1 MFQLGDIFKI
11 GFSCMNQQ
19 PSLEEKLSNQ
29 NLPLEDFL
37 KDDEAVSTA
46 KFMGKNAKKYLNS
59 DKIKQLIKLITEEP
73 KEDDQLHGHKY
84 PYVAYE
90 ILKLD
95 CPFISKRFVLNEQEY
110 HEEYPGTLDNESED
124 WGLDLDIENEN
135 NEIENDFK
143 KNKIEFD
150 KIYAKIKEDFR
161 NLKNSVNSD
170 TEVLKSKDDDY
181 KDEYKYENNEDNNYE
196 EGNEEY
202 EENKEDN
209 VIDNDKEYNKENL
222 KDNNKDKEIE
232 INNNKDETNLKNENI
247 SENKE
252 HDECNKK
259 DEKQEK
265 EDIKE
270 NNQIEDNINKNNVN
284 EEKINIKEKNEKLAN
299 NKSDED
305 IKENIKESMN
315 EKKSE
320 ETDEKEENKNEE
332 ENEIK
337 EESKKDEIKEESKKE
352 EAKEKSKGD
361 TKEEEITEENK
372 EEIKEE
378 NKIENKEEENKE
390 EPNKKEYNKEEENKE
405 EKNKEEYNKEEE
417 NKIENKE
424 EENKGEENKEE
435 KKEEGKEGKISEVVK
450 EPNEIKEKK
459 ENIEI
464 LKEEREDSNQ
474 IEQNKTEEGNQINK
488 LEEKN
493 NKENTEEGKK
503 ENFIPEEK
511 VLKEN
516 EENKDIRE
524 NKQEINEIQNNKKE
538 DYQKEKD
545 LEINNQ
551 EEETNEEINNI
562 IIDKTEEE
570 KEKENT
576 QKNIYSENIEN
587 NNNNEEAIDDMERKS
602 LSVEGELDDE
612 INKKKKAEKNN
623 ENNEFLDL
631 LLKFVMTDK
640 PELNYVLSGYF
651 VNVIL
656 SLLNN
661 YPYKIIK
668 YLYTKRRDAL
678 KKIIF
683 HSNQKAFA
691 ILSAKLLNLESFFKP
706 SQDSKE
712 SINELINENISYRN
726 ELIKEI
732 INSINLDGM
741 EQDKGI
747 GIDIEAIF
755 SLISDL
761 INDNTLLAKELIFN
775 DYLCPHLFN
784 ILDTDLY
791 ANVDNIDQNN
801 FNTRYNIYSLFINLT
816 SKFIK
821 VINTNYSSLIPMDF
835 DFNNLQKKKEELH
848 FNDNIIISFGKILKN
863 NFIAKK
869 PILIL
874 EKNSSLIYEGLGALN
889 LHIFDLVK
897 NMFFFMKGLP
907 RQFDLLLIRNNFCQ
921 RSIEFF
927 FKYQWNNLYQNK
939 FIEFFNI
946 YLENEER
953 HNELTQFYF
962 NNIKLQ
968 NLLINFLEEKIDEN
982 NSIFQKIKFE
992 FKSGNK
998 INSGIYPHVIDLIY
1012 KIQAY
1017 SDMDIFTEEE
1027 KNQFSIKN
1035 LGEFEFSK
1043 DEKSNKIIK
1052 KLNISNN
1059 LKNILSKDENW
1070 NSTFKNKVL
1079 PVLRIYEGQLC
1090 KKKKIIDD
1098 DDLDIKND
1106 FGTNGLMLQQMLNM
1120 LKKTTPIKRF
1130 SLPISRNDKN
1140 SSINVLNRNRNEK
1153 SSIREKLL
1161 SKGYQSRHIFDEED
1175 DDDKNDKENNNL
1187 NGDLNIEDKY
1197 EEENEEI
1204 NKNNKMF
1211 NDTNYWELKNDL
1223 PENIKKEVDKKTN
1236 IIFNYNPITGENEKK
1251 DDISEEDELLSI
1263 AMGLEQDEKME
1274 KNKKIMYIM
1283 PGKLKP
1289 INLKTKS
1296 NPVQNIFI
1304 NIANNNKNNIKLEK
1318 LRNKKKEIINMFNNE
1333 INEEN
1338 EDEDEEIV
1346 KKNGNK
1352 EDIIK
1357 ELKKEED
1364 NENTM
1369 NDNNDI
1375 EEEAK
1380 NKMFNDVN
1388 YWKTNENYLSEEEKE
1403 DLLNE
1408 L

>member
-252 HDECNKK
+252 YDECNKK

-378 NKIENKEEENKE
+378 NKIENKEEK
-390 EPNKKEYNKEEENKE
+390 NKK
-405 EKNKEEYNKEEE
+405 EYNKEEE

-424 EENKGEENKEE
+424 DKGEENKEE

-524 NKQEINEIQNNKKE
+524 NKQEINKIQNNKKE

-791 ANVDNIDQNN
+791 VNVDNIDQNN

-1357 ELKKEED
+1357 ELKKEVD

-1403 DLLNE
+1403 DLLNQ

>member
-270 NNQIEDNINKNNVN
+270 NNQIEDNNNKNNVN

-378 NKIENKEEENKE
+378 NKIENKEEK
-390 EPNKKEYNKEEENKE
+390 NKK
-405 EKNKEEYNKEEE
+405 EYNKEEE

-424 EENKGEENKEE
+424 DKGEENKEE

-524 NKQEINEIQNNKKE
+524 NKQEINKIQNNKKE

-791 ANVDNIDQNN
+791 VNVDNIDQNN

-1403 DLLNE
+1403 DLLNQ

>member
-59 DKIKQLIKLITEEP
+59 EKIKQLIKLITEEP

-110 HEEYPGTLDNESED
+110 HDEYPGTLDNESDD

-135 NEIENDFK
+135 NEIEKDFK

-170 TEVLKSKDDDY
+170 KEVIRYKDDDY
-181 KDEYKYENNEDNNYE
+181 KDEYKYENDGENYE

-202 EENKEDN
+202 EDNKEDN
-209 VIDNDKEYNKENL
+209 VIDNEEEYNNDNKVNIEEKNDDNKVNENEINNDEDETKMNNENVSKNVKQNENNNKEEKKENEDNKENN
-222 KDNNKDKEIE
+222 KIKDDNNKINENEEEKIE
-232 INNNKDETNLKNENI
+232 IKEKNEEVTNDKNDENI
-247 SENKE
+247 KEEIKENMKE
-252 HDECNKK
+252 NINEDKNEENNKK
-259 DEKQEK
+259 DEDKKDEENDIKEEEKKEEIKEETRKEEVKEKKEEIKEETKKEEIKEETKKEETKK

-270 NNQIEDNINKNNVN
+270 EVMGEVK
-284 EEKINIKEKNEKLAN
+284 EEINEKT
-299 NKSDED
+299 
-305 IKENIKESMN
+305 N
-315 EKKSE
+315 E
-320 ETDEKEENKNEE
+320 
-332 ENEIK
+332 EIK
-337 EESKKDEIKEESKKE
+337 EENN
-352 EAKEKSKGD
+352 
-361 TKEEEITEENK
+361 EENK
-372 EEIKEE
+372 EEINKEISNEVNKESNEINEKEE
-378 NKIENKEEENKE
+378 MKNKEELKEEEDKNQVEQNKKEEAQINTTPNSEEMADKENEETKKEEENLT
-390 EPNKKEYNKEEENKE
+390 PEENVSNE
-405 EKNKEEYNKEEE
+405 NAENQNENIPEKD
-417 NKIENKE
+417 
-424 EENKGEENKEE
+424 
-435 KKEEGKEGKISEVVK
+435 
-450 EPNEIKEKK
+450 K
-459 ENIEI
+459 EN
-464 LKEEREDSNQ
+464 
-474 IEQNKTEEGNQINK
+474 
-488 LEEKN
+488 
-493 NKENTEEGKK
+493 
-503 ENFIPEEK
+503 PP
-511 VLKEN
+511 
-516 EENKDIRE
+516 
-524 NKQEINEIQNNKKE
+524 
-538 DYQKEKD
+538 
-545 LEINNQ
+545 
-551 EEETNEEINNI
+551 
-562 IIDKTEEE
+562 
-570 KEKENT
+570 
-576 QKNIYSENIEN
+576 KNIYSENIEN
-587 NNNNEEAIDDMERKS
+587 INNEEAIDDMERKS

-612 INKKKKAEKNN
+612 TTKKKKVIKNN

-631 LLKFVMTDK
+631 LLQFVMTDK

-661 YPYKIIK
+661 YPYKILK

-691 ILSAKLLNLESFFKP
+691 ILSVKLLNIESYIKP
-706 SQDSKE
+706 SQDPKE
-712 SINELINENISYRN
+712 SINELISENISYRN

-741 EQDKGI
+741 EQGKGT

-761 INDNTLLAKELIFN
+761 INENTLLAKELIFN

-791 ANVDNIDQNN
+791 SNTDNINEND

-821 VINTNYSSLIPMDF
+821 VINTNYTSLIPMDF
-835 DFNNLQKKKEELH
+835 DFNNLQKNKEELH
-848 FNDNIIISFGKILKN
+848 FNDNMIISFGKILKN
-863 NFIAKK
+863 NFLAKK

-874 EKNSSLIYEGLGALN
+874 EKNSSLAYEGLGALN

-897 NMFFFMKGLP
+897 NMFYFMKALP

-939 FIEFFNI
+939 FIDFFNI

-953 HNELTQFYF
+953 HNELTEFYF
-962 NNIKLQ
+962 NNIKIQ
-968 NLLINFLEEKIDEN
+968 NLLTNFLEEKNEEN
-982 NSIFQKIKFE
+982 NNIFQKIKFE

-998 INSGIYPHVIDLIY
+998 IKSGIYPHVIDLIY

-1017 SDMDIFTEEE
+1017 SDMEIFTEEE
-1027 KNQFSIKN
+1027 KIQFSIKN

-1059 LKNILSKDENW
+1059 IKNILSKDENW
-1070 NSTFKNKVL
+1070 NSIFKNKVL
-1079 PVLRIYEGQLC
+1079 PVLRKYEGQLC
-1090 KKKKIIDD
+1090 KKVKTIDE

-1120 LKKTTPIKRF
+1120 LKKTTPLKRF

-1140 SSINVLNRNRNEK
+1140 SGMNVLNKNRNEK

-1161 SKGYQSRHIFDEED
+1161 SKGYQSRHIFDDDDE
-1175 DDDKNDKENNNL
+1175 DDDKNEKANNNL
-1187 NGDLNIEDKY
+1187 NDKINN
-1197 EEENEEI
+1197 EGINDENEDI

-1223 PENIKKEVDKKTN
+1223 PDNIKKEVDKKTN

-1251 DDISEEDELLSI
+1251 DDISEEDELLSV
-1263 AMGLEQDEKME
+1263 AMGLEQNEKME

-1304 NIANNNKNNIKLEK
+1304 NIANNNKNNNKLER
-1318 LRNKKKEIINMFNNE
+1318 LRNKKKEIINLFGNE
-1333 INEEN
+1333 TNEEN
-1338 EDEDEEIV
+1338 EDEDEEFVV
-1346 KKNGNK
+1346 KKKDNKKNINK
-1352 EDIIK
+1352 ELNEEEDIKNSTDDSEDIK
-1357 ELKKEED
+1357 E
-1364 NENTM
+1364 
-1369 NDNNDI
+1369 
-1375 EEEAK
+1375 EEEK

-1388 YWKTNENYLSEEEKE
+1388 YWNANENYLSEEERE
-1403 DLLNE
+1403 ELLND

>member
-59 DKIKQLIKLITEEP
+59 EKIKQLIKLITEEP

-110 HEEYPGTLDNESED
+110 HDEYPGTLDNESDD

-135 NEIENDFK
+135 NEIEKDFK

-170 TEVLKSKDDDY
+170 KEVIRYKDDDY
-181 KDEYKYENNEDNNYE
+181 KDEYKYENDGENYE

-202 EENKEDN
+202 EDNKEDN
-209 VIDNDKEYNKENL
+209 VIDNEEEYNNDNKVNIEEKNDDNKVNENEINNDEDETKMNNENVSKNVKQNENNNKEEKKENEDNKENN
-222 KDNNKDKEIE
+222 KIKDDNNKI
-232 INNNKDETNLKNENI
+232 NEN
-247 SENKE
+247 E
-252 HDECNKK
+252 
-259 DEKQEK
+259 
-265 EDIKE
+265 
-270 NNQIEDNINKNNVN
+270 
-284 EEKINIKEKNEKLAN
+284 EEKIEIKEKNEEVTNDKN
-299 NKSDED
+299 D
-305 IKENIKESMN
+305 ENIKEEIKENMKENIN
-315 EKKSE
+315 EDKN
-320 ETDEKEENKNEE
+320 EENNKKDEDKEDE

-337 EESKKDEIKEESKKE
+337 EEEKKEEIKEETRKEEVKEEIKEEIKEETKKE
-352 EAKEKSKGD
+352 EIKEETKKEKTKKED
-361 TKEEEITEENK
+361 IKEEVMGEVKEEINEKTNEEIKEENNEENK
-372 EEIKEE
+372 EEINKEISNEVNKESNEINEKEE
-378 NKIENKEEENKE
+378 MKNKEELKEEEDKNQVEQNKKEEAQINTTPNSEEMADKENEETKKEEENLT
-390 EPNKKEYNKEEENKE
+390 PEENVSNE
-405 EKNKEEYNKEEE
+405 NAENQNENIPEK
-417 NKIENKE
+417 
-424 EENKGEENKEE
+424 
-435 KKEEGKEGKISEVVK
+435 VQ
-450 EPNEIKEKK
+450 EIKE
-459 ENIEI
+459 
-464 LKEEREDSNQ
+464 NQ
-474 IEQNKTEEGNQINK
+474 
-488 LEEKN
+488 
-493 NKENTEEGKK
+493 
-503 ENFIPEEK
+503 
-511 VLKEN
+511 
-516 EENKDIRE
+516 ENKPKNIP
-524 NKQEINEIQNNKKE
+524 
-538 DYQKEKD
+538 KEKE
-545 LEINNQ
+545 LETNNQ

-570 KEKENT
+570 KDKENLP
-576 QKNIYSENIEN
+576 KNIYSENIEN
-587 NNNNEEAIDDMERKS
+587 INNEEAIDDMERKS

-612 INKKKKAEKNN
+612 TTKKKKVIKNN

-631 LLKFVMTDK
+631 LLQFVMTDK

-661 YPYKIIK
+661 YPYKILK

-691 ILSAKLLNLESFFKP
+691 ILSVKLLNIESYIKP
-706 SQDSKE
+706 SQDPKE
-712 SINELINENISYRN
+712 SINELISENISYRN

-741 EQDKGI
+741 EQGKGT

-761 INDNTLLAKELIFN
+761 INENTLLAKELIFN

-791 ANVDNIDQNN
+791 SNTDNINEND

-835 DFNNLQKKKEELH
+835 DFNNLQKNKEELH
-848 FNDNIIISFGKILKN
+848 FNDNMIISFGKILKN
-863 NFIAKK
+863 NFLAKK

-874 EKNSSLIYEGLGALN
+874 EKNSSLAYEGLGALN

-897 NMFFFMKGLP
+897 NMFYFMKGLL

-939 FIEFFNI
+939 FIDFFNI

-953 HNELTQFYF
+953 HNELTEFYF
-962 NNIKLQ
+962 NNIKIQ
-968 NLLINFLEEKIDEN
+968 NLLTNFLEEKNEEN
-982 NSIFQKIKFE
+982 NNIFQKIKFE

-998 INSGIYPHVIDLIY
+998 IKSGIYPHVIDLIY

-1017 SDMDIFTEEE
+1017 SDMEIFTEEE
-1027 KNQFSIKN
+1027 KIQFSIKN

-1059 LKNILSKDENW
+1059 IKNILSKDENW
-1070 NSTFKNKVL
+1070 NSIFKNKVL
-1079 PVLRIYEGQLC
+1079 PGLRKYEGQLY
-1090 KKKKIIDD
+1090 KKVKTIDD

-1120 LKKTTPIKRF
+1120 LKKTTPLKRF

-1140 SSINVLNRNRNEK
+1140 SGMNVLNKNRNEK

-1161 SKGYQSRHIFDEED
+1161 SKGYQSRHIFDDDDE
-1175 DDDKNDKENNNL
+1175 DDDKNEKANNNL
-1187 NGDLNIEDKY
+1187 NDKINIEGTND
-1197 EEENEEI
+1197 ENED

-1223 PENIKKEVDKKTN
+1223 PDNIKKEVDKKTN

-1263 AMGLEQDEKME
+1263 AMGLEQNEKME

-1304 NIANNNKNNIKLEK
+1304 KKANNNKNNNKLER
-1318 LRNKKKEIINMFNNE
+1318 LRNKKKEIINLFGNE
-1333 INEEN
+1333 TNEEN
-1338 EDEDEEIV
+1338 EDEDEEFEV
-1346 KKNGNK
+1346 KKKDNKKNINK
-1352 EDIIK
+1352 E
-1357 ELKKEED
+1357 
-1364 NENTM
+1364 
-1369 NDNNDI
+1369 
-1375 EEEAK
+1375 
-1380 NKMFNDVN
+1380 
-1388 YWKTNENYLSEEEKE
+1388 
-1403 DLLNE
+1403 
-1408 L
+1408 

>member
-464 LKEEREDSNQ
+464 LKEEREDTNQ
-474 IEQNKTEEGNQINK
+474 IEQNKTEEENQINK

-791 ANVDNIDQNN
+791 SNTDNINEND

-835 DFNNLQKKKEELH
+835 DFNNLQKNKEELH
-848 FNDNIIISFGKILKN
+848 FNDNMIISFGKILKN
-863 NFIAKK
+863 NFLAKK

-874 EKNSSLIYEGLGALN
+874 EKNSSLAYEGLGALN

-1197 EEENEEI
+1197 EEDEEI

>member
-1 MFQLGDIFKI
+1 M
-11 GFSCMNQQ
+11 
-19 PSLEEKLSNQ
+19 
-29 NLPLEDFL
+29 
-37 KDDEAVSTA
+37 
-46 KFMGKNAKKYLNS
+46 
-59 DKIKQLIKLITEEP
+59 
-73 KEDDQLHGHKY
+73 
-84 PYVAYE
+84 
-90 ILKLD
+90 
-95 CPFISKRFVLNEQEY
+95 
-110 HEEYPGTLDNESED
+110 
-124 WGLDLDIENEN
+124 EN
-135 NEIENDFK
+135 
-143 KNKIEFD
+143 
-150 KIYAKIKEDFR
+150 
-161 NLKNSVNSD
+161 
-170 TEVLKSKDDDY
+170 
-181 KDEYKYENNEDNNYE
+181 
-196 EGNEEY
+196 
-202 EENKEDN
+202 
-209 VIDNDKEYNKENL
+209 
-222 KDNNKDKEIE
+222 
-232 INNNKDETNLKNENI
+232 
-247 SENKE
+247 
-252 HDECNKK
+252 
-259 DEKQEK
+259 
-265 EDIKE
+265 
-270 NNQIEDNINKNNVN
+270 
-284 EEKINIKEKNEKLAN
+284 
-299 NKSDED
+299 
-305 IKENIKESMN
+305 
-315 EKKSE
+315 
-320 ETDEKEENKNEE
+320 
-332 ENEIK
+332 
-337 EESKKDEIKEESKKE
+337 
-352 EAKEKSKGD
+352 
-361 TKEEEITEENK
+361 
-372 EEIKEE
+372 
-378 NKIENKEEENKE
+378 
-390 EPNKKEYNKEEENKE
+390 
-405 EKNKEEYNKEEE
+405 
-417 NKIENKE
+417 
-424 EENKGEENKEE
+424 
-435 KKEEGKEGKISEVVK
+435 
-450 EPNEIKEKK
+450 
-459 ENIEI
+459 
-464 LKEEREDSNQ
+464 
-474 IEQNKTEEGNQINK
+474 

-791 ANVDNIDQNN
+791 ANVDQNN

-1375 EEEAK
+1375 EVEAK

>member
-124 WGLDLDIENEN
+124 WGLNLDIENEN

-259 DEKQEK
+259 EEKQEK

-378 NKIENKEEENKE
+378 NKIENKEEK
-390 EPNKKEYNKEEENKE
+390 NKKEYNKEEENKE
-405 EKNKEEYNKEEE
+405 EKNKEEYNKEKE

-424 EENKGEENKEE
+424 EENKEE

-464 LKEEREDSNQ
+464 LKEEREDTNQ
-474 IEQNKTEEGNQINK
+474 IEQNKTEEENQINK

-791 ANVDNIDQNN
+791 VNVDNIDQNN

-1197 EEENEEI
+1197 EEDEEI

-1357 ELKKEED
+1357 ELKKEVD

-1403 DLLNE
+1403 DLLNQ

>member
-270 NNQIEDNINKNNVN
+270 NNQIEDNNNKNNVN

-464 LKEEREDSNQ
+464 LKGEREDTNQ
-474 IEQNKTEEGNQINK
+474 IEQNKTEEENQINK

-524 NKQEINEIQNNKKE
+524 NKKEINKIQNNKKE

-791 ANVDNIDQNN
+791 VNVDNIDQNN

-1403 DLLNE
+1403 DLLNQ